1 MKITTITCEHTRQVT
16 QFNPVRFAISADLT
30 EKDDPE
36 KCAKDLQ
43 RLVLMITYKDDPKQ
57 KDHLISSLCPKEDTK
72 QTDPIRAETSKPNET
87 TEAEAKE
94 KIAKMN
100 ELKKVVGKS
109 ELIAERPKTG
119 MNKIPTPPR
128 EPMGGNDEEMPNF

>member
-57 KDHLISSLCPKEDTK
+57 RDHLINSLCPKEDAK
-72 QTDPIRAETSKPNET
+72 QPEPVKAEIKKPTATAETEAKKKISEGKALQEKTKKSSIT
-87 TEAEAKE
+87 TEE
-94 KIAKMN
+94 
-100 ELKKVVGKS
+100 
-109 ELIAERPKTG
+109 
-119 MNKIPTPPR
+119 
-128 EPMGGNDEEMPNF
+128 EEMPNF